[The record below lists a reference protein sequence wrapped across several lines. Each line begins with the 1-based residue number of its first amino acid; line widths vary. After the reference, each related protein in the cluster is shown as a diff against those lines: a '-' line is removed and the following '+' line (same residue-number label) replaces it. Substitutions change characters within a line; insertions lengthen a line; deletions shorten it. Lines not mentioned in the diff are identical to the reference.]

1 VDEDRRNAR
10 TRLLAVEAEALAAGW
25 VAPLADS
32 DDERR
37 LWRACDL
44 ASIVEGCY
52 HERLDPA
59 VLDAEAEKPW
69 LARIKGCFTLPPIH
83 LGPPDEDSIDHER
96 NFWLVDGGRRA
107 GTIKL
112 GTSPFRGPWLHVSSL
127 YTFAAHR
134 GRGVAGAALDQLAR
148 AAVRHDLHGIRLA
161 TCWTWQQALRFYL
174 ARGFWVRSWKH
185 DIQLVLDPRM
195 PTPRFVVDGDAASLD
210 AVGVDG
216 AILPLCRARRQNDL
230 LLLDEVVRDESDLGW
245 IAIGTFAMHLAFA
258 GWPLIRSEAEWAKRW
273 YSSDMGEPEGLAY
286 KIGVFEEV
294 ARDRGWVVDTVR
306 VPRLDRWQ
314 AWAQGQAWGQDEQL
328 QRDLDLVL
336 AARGWQLDEE
346 RRARLRSI
354 ERYFA
359 ENNVLRGAA
368 SAASQEA
375 WWQSIAEL
383 LAQLDRRGR

>member
-1 VDEDRRNAR
+1 
-10 TRLLAVEAEALAAGW
+10 
-25 VAPLADS
+25 
-32 DDERR
+32 
-37 LWRACDL
+37 
-44 ASIVEGCY
+44 
-52 HERLDPA
+52 
-59 VLDAEAEKPW
+59 
-69 LARIKGCFTLPPIH
+69 
-83 LGPPDEDSIDHER
+83 
-96 NFWLVDGGRRA
+96 
-107 GTIKL
+107 
-112 GTSPFRGPWLHVSSL
+112 
-127 YTFAAHR
+127 
-134 GRGVAGAALDQLAR
+134 
-148 AAVRHDLHGIRLA
+148 
-161 TCWTWQQALRFYL
+161 
-174 ARGFWVRSWKH
+174 
-185 DIQLVLDPRM
+185 
-195 PTPRFVVDGDAASLD
+195 
-210 AVGVDG
+210 
-216 AILPLCRARRQNDL
+216 
-230 LLLDEVVRDESDLGW
+230 
-245 IAIGTFAMHLAFA
+245 
-258 GWPLIRSEAEWAKRW
+258 
-273 YSSDMGEPEGLAY
+273 MGEPEGLAY